1 MRVAFVFFLLLM
13 SATYATLWFKYDHA
27 SVLPWRAP
35 TAQVEPVRHAEG
47 PGLSADGGATAAAG
61 SVGPIVLSSDTA
73 GAAGAARGRELSA
86 HYGEGATIRA
96 FRYHALSLLA
106 PFVSSSAVVVLLVIA
121 GYYNVEALWEALA

>member
-1 MRVAFVFFLLLM
+1 MAAPRFR
-13 SATYATLWFKYDHA
+13 FKYDHA

-35 TAQVEPVRHAEG
+35 PAQREPVRHAGG
-47 PGLSADGGATAAAG
+47 PGPSAGGGATAAAG
-61 SVGPIVLSSDTA
+61 SVGPIVLSSD
-73 GAAGAARGRELSA
+73 AAGAARGRELSA

-106 PFVSSSAVVVLLVIA
+106 PFVSSSAVVVLLVVA